1 MLRLTKRYIIDSLNY
16 LELSSKIR
24 YERYYIDDNLRIQ
37 SKDNI
42 YEKEILDNNI
52 VISKTKIS
60 AEEFNKIKQK
70 SIKAIIR
77 NSYLYLNDDRIT
89 IKEYL
94 GEYKGLLRV
103 EVSFE
108 SQEELNKYEE
118 EYWMGA
124 EITNTKLAFDT
135 DLYKL
140 DKVEF
145 ENLLECNKNIKI
157 RNAVRVFSVREDEVL
172 AIKYNKK
179 NEGFYDLPGGKIEE
193 GETYKQAVIREVKEE
208 TGLDVTQT
216 YDKGYLQIIYDNII
230 FRFKIV
236 MVNVTGIINTDL
248 EDNKAMWINIKNLLG
263 KDKKMASIKLLE
275 LEDFNSL
282 SKCIY
287 NIYCEKDHGI
297 KYVENISSQF

>member
-1 MLRLTKRYIIDSLNY
+1 MND

-108 SQEELNKYEE
+108 SQEELNNYKE

-140 DKVEF
+140 DTIEF
-145 ENLLECNKNIKI
+145 ENLLECNKSIKI
-157 RNAVRVFSVREDEVL
+157 RNAVRVYSFREDKVL

-179 NEGFYDLPGGKIEE
+179 
-193 GETYKQAVIREVKEE
+193 
-208 TGLDVTQT
+208 
-216 YDKGYLQIIYDNII
+216 
-230 FRFKIV
+230 
-236 MVNVTGIINTDL
+236 M
-248 EDNKAMWINIKNLLG
+248 
-263 KDKKMASIKLLE
+263 KDFMICLV
-275 LEDFNSL
+275 
-282 SKCIY
+282 
-287 NIYCEKDHGI
+287 EK
-297 KYVENISSQF
+297 